1 MRILVIESRR
11 DVSVPLVNHLES
23 VRHCVDFAADETLAA
38 HLLNNSRF
46 DAIVLAERLLD
57 QCGLRALERLRQLM
71 RKPLPVLMLGTQ
83 GASSLPRLGDGV
95 GPDDYLAPP
104 YSLDAITG
112 RLGILRR
119 RRGKSKAQLRV
130 GDLVFDLAGQQV
142 YRQEQA
148 LHVDATL
155 LSMLQALM
163 EASPKRVSFRELGSC
178 LLDEA
183 TPVAEARVRVRVRA
197 LRDALDR
204 PFDLPMIRNR
214 RDGFCILPPD
224 PAPATTT
231 QAAAGRP
238 RTPPRRAGA
247 SLHAS

>member
-11 DVSVPLVNHLES
+11 DVSVPLVNHLEN
-23 VRHCVDFAADETLAA
+23 VRHCVDFAADELLAT
-38 HLLNNSRF
+38 HLLGTNRF

-57 QCGLRALERLRQLM
+57 QCGLSALKRLRQLM
-71 RKPLPVLMLGTQ
+71 RKPLPVLMLGAQ
-83 GASSLPRLGDGV
+83 GSSVPRLGDGV
-95 GPDDYLAPP
+95 GPDDYLVPP

-119 RRGKSKAQLRV
+119 RRGKSKAQLRI
-130 GDLVFDLAGQQV
+130 GDLVFDLTVQQV
-142 YRQEQA
+142 TRQGQS
-148 LHVDATL
+148 LRIDPTL

-178 LLDEA
+178 LSDEP
-183 TPVAEARVRVRVRA
+183 TPVAEARVRVRMRA
-197 LRDALDR
+197 LRDVLDR

-224 PAPATTT
+224 GKAV
-231 QAAAGRP
+231 AAAQTAASGRDHAAS
-238 RTPPRRAGA
+238 RRSGTA
-247 SLHAS
+247 LHVS

>member
-23 VRHCVDFAADETLAA
+23 VRHCVDFAADEVLAA
-38 HLLNNSRF
+38 HLLGNNRF
-46 DAIVLAERLLD
+46 DAIVLAERLMD
-57 QCGLRALERLRQLM
+57 RCGLLALQRLRQQM
-71 RKPLPVLMLGTQ
+71 RKPLPVLMLGVQ
-83 GASSLPRLGDGV
+83 GSSVPPLGDGA

-130 GDLVFDLAGQQV
+130 GDLEFDLTAQQV
-142 YRQEQA
+142 CRQGQSLRVEA
-148 LHVDATL
+148 AL

-178 LLDEA
+178 LLDEP
-183 TPVAEARVRVRVRA
+183 TPVAEARVRVRMRA
-197 LRDALDR
+197 LRDVLDR
-204 PFDLPMIRNR
+204 PFETQMIRNR

-224 PAPATTT
+224 TKR
-231 QAAAGRP
+231 AAGVQPSASAERS
-238 RTPPRRAGA
+238 PPRRAGA
-247 SLHAS
+247 TLHAS